1 MTTMQEKFML
11 HLAKINGVKLYEAE
25 QATTNNTGPREI
37 DRSGIISDRLRDHP
51 RDGRVLAGGTEDLI
65 GSHVLPAVRGD
76 KRAFVGSTG
85 QAHIDSVN
93 SNHIGTILRA
103 THRDSE
109 KQSEDPYGH
118 DFKLQRAAAEHRHAT
133 LADLHHAAENHPD
146 SETRRIAQNSVMT
159 ITKNAMQNPSNQP
172 LSGHTLGMAKKGLAV
187 AAANAM

>member
-25 QATTNNTGPREI
+25 QAITNNTGPREI
-37 DRSGIISDRLRDHP
+37 DRSGIISGYLRDHP
-51 RDGRVLAGGTEDLI
+51 RTGEVSDPTSDIVSR
-65 GSHVLPAVRGD
+65 HVLPAVRGD
-76 KRAFVGSTG
+76 KNAFVGSTG
-85 QAHIDSVN
+85 QGHIDAVN
-93 SNHIGTILRA
+93 SDHIGTILRA

-109 KQSEDPYGH
+109 KKSEDPYGNR
-118 DFKLQRAAAEHRHAT
+118 FELQRAAAEHRHAT

-172 LSGHTLGMAKKGLAV
+172 LASHTLGMAKKGLAV